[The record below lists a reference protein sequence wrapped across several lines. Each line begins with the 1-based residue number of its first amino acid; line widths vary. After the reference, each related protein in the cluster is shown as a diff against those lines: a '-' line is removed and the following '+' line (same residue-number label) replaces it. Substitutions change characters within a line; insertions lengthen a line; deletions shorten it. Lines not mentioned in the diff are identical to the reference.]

1 MCHVVVSVNLLEAT
15 ILMSEVAAF
24 PIETELLTVE
34 GSTVLTLVLVVQ
46 ALLALAA
53 GPGVHHH

>member
-1 MCHVVVSVNLLEAT
+1 MCHVVVSVDLLEAA
-15 ILMSEVAAF
+15 ILMSEVAPF

-34 GSTVLTLVLVVQ
+34 CATVLTLVLVVQ

-53 GPGVHHH
+53 ASRVHHH